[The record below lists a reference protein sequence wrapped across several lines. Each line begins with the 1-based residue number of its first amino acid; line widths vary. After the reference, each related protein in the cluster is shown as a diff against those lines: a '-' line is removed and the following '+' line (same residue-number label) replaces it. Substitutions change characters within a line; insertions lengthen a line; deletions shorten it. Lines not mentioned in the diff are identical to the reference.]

1 MSRKYVIPVL
11 IHVFVIACCQ
21 AQYTGN
27 ITTSTL
33 ETKFLEILKAD
44 IEQSKNKISGISM
57 TVFAPDQDI
66 YWSGAMGFDS
76 TEKTN
81 KLSEAQ
87 PFRIAS
93 ITKTFTASA
102 ILRLYEQGKLKLD
115 DPITRYISDQHQS
128 ILQQGG
134 YDPSRITIKQCLQ
147 HTSGLF
153 DYAMGGNNYIKTAR
167 KNPTKRWTR
176 TEQIQFA
183 MDHGKPIGQ
192 PGEKYAYSDT
202 GYILLGEII
211 EKLTE
216 EDLAQALRSLLKF
229 ESLGLSSTWLES
241 LESRPEEL
249 ATSVHRYMGKLDATT
264 WDNSVDLYGGG
275 GLSST
280 TKDLATFFHALFNNK
295 LFDHPETLSVMLSPS
310 EVQEKDPS
318 NDDYRI
324 GLQRMVSRKYKTEAF
339 FHEGFWNTV
348 TVHIPEHNWTI
359 AINYT
364 NEYSNYSLSE
374 AVGVIKDF
382 KESKK
387 TN

>member
-1 MSRKYVIPVL
+1 MNKKHIVTVIL
-11 IHVFVIACCQ
+11 NLFILAYSQ
-21 AQYTGN
+21 AQHIENTVA
-27 ITTSTL
+27 TL
-33 ETKFLEILKAD
+33 ETKFKEILKAD

-57 TVFAPDQDI
+57 TVFAPDQKI
-66 YWSGAMGFDS
+66 YWSGAIGFDS
-76 TEKTN
+76 TQKTN
-81 KLSEAQ
+81 ELSEEQ

-102 ILRLYEQGKLKLD
+102 ILRLYEQGKLKLE
-115 DPITRYISDQHQS
+115 DPITNFISDQHQS
-128 ILQQGG
+128 ILLQGG
-134 YDPSRITIKQCLQ
+134 YAPNKITIKHCLQ

-153 DYAMGGNNYIKTAR
+153 DYAMGGNHYIKTAR
-167 KNPTKRWTR
+167 KNPFKRWTR

-216 EDLAQALRSLLKF
+216 KDLAKALRSLLKF

-241 LESRPEEL
+241 LEERPEGLSE
-249 ATSVHRYMGKLDATT
+249 SVHRYMGKLDATK

-280 TKDLATFFHALFNNK
+280 TKDLATFFDALFNNK
-295 LFDHPETLSVMLSPS
+295 IFDNSETLSVMLSPS
-310 EVQEKDPS
+310 EVQKKDDS
-318 NDDYRI
+318 DDDYRL
-324 GLQRMVSRKYKTEAF
+324 GLQRIVSRKYNTEAF
-339 FHEGFWNTV
+339 FHDGFWNTI
-348 TVHIPEHNWTI
+348 TVHIPEYNCSV

-364 NEYSNYSLSE
+364 NGYSNYSLSE
-374 AVGVIKDF
+374 TVGVIK
-382 KESKK
+382 KLIASTK
-387 TN
+387 TK